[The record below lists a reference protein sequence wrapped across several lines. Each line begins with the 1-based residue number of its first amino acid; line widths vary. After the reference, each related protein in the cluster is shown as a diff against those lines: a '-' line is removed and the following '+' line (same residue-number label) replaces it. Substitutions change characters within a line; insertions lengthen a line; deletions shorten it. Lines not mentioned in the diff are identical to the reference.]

1 MSVRWRSSASAGEA
15 WKGAVGHGV
24 HFLVQTAAAAARQPH
39 RGNGGEGRE
48 EEVGAKGQL
57 GAGAL
62 LGLQRA
68 LALAPHPHRLL
79 LLLQRRWWLLRLLR
93 LLLLLLQWAVAR
105 RGAG

>member
-1 MSVRWRSSASAGEA
+1 MNAGEA
-15 WKGAVGHGV
+15 RWGRSGA
-24 HFLVQTAAAAARQPH
+24 LIANSNAAAANGGGGQPH